1 MQIEELRKL
10 CLGFPAVTEHE
21 IWQNDLTFKVG
32 NKMFA
37 HAVLEVAP
45 VWVSF
50 KASDEKFAELLER
63 QGVIPAPYLARAKW
77 VALETR
83 DAIPAAELK
92 ELLREAYDLV
102 VARLPK
108 SIQAGLTE
116 SPQSIK
122 SKLSKT
128 KSNKSKQNNSY
139 ACALRRSKAASKP
152 KSKRLPKTRKNK
164 PKARRR

>member
-21 IWQNDLTFKVG
+21 IWDNDLTFKVG

-37 HAVLEVAP
+37 HSVLEVAP
-45 VWVSF
+45 VWLSF
-50 KASDEKFAELLER
+50 KTSDEKFAELLER

-83 DAIPAAELK
+83 DAIPAAELS

-108 SIQAGLTE
+108 RIQASL
-116 SPQSIK
+116 SNNSKPSK
-122 SKLSKT
+122 STLSEA
-128 KSNKSKQNNSY
+128 KSNKSKPN
-139 ACALRRSKAASKP
+139 KP
-152 KSKRLPKTRKNK
+152 KSKKLRKAPKSKPKTR
-164 PKARRR
+164 RR

>member
-21 IWQNDLTFKVG
+21 IWDNDLTFKVG

-37 HAVLEVAP
+37 HSVLEVGP
-45 VWVSF
+45 VWLSF
-50 KASDEKFAELLER
+50 KASDEKFAELIER

-83 DAIPAAELK
+83 DAIPAAELR

-108 SIQAGLTE
+108 RIQAGLTN
-116 SPQSIK
+116 S
-122 SKLSKT
+122 L
-128 KSNKSKQNNSY
+128 KSNKSKS
-139 ACALRRSKAASKP
+139 SKSKLKKSKLKKSKSNKP
-152 KSKRLPKTRKNK
+152 KSKQFRKARKSKPKTR
-164 PKARRR
+164 RR

>member
-21 IWQNDLTFKVG
+21 IWDNDLTFKVG

-37 HAVLEVAP
+37 HGVLEVAP
-45 VWVSF
+45 VWLSF
-50 KASDEKFAELLER
+50 KTSDEKFAELLER

-83 DAIPAAELK
+83 DAIPAGELS

-102 VARLPK
+102 VAKLPK
-108 SIQAGLTE
+108 KIQASLTQKPKPNT
-116 SPQSIK
+116 SKPNK
-122 SKLSKT
+122 SKLSKSKLS
-128 KSNKSKQNNSY
+128 KS
-139 ACALRRSKAASKP
+139 RSNKP
-152 KSKRLPKTRKNK
+152 KSKSPQKKKTPK
-164 PKARRR
+164 PKRTARRR